1 MRFQKERAREW
12 VPGADDTAVVRRLAV
27 AEQTVTHPEVA
38 TLQRIVEA
46 LDSVFYGNVDTMTG
60 EHLNRLSQARAEAAF
75 LLERKRRQA
84 GREVLAA

>member
-1 MRFQKERAREW
+1 MTRS
-12 VPGADDTAVVRRLAV
+12 
-27 AEQTVTHPEVA
+27 TVTHTEVE

-46 LDSVFYGNVDTMTG
+46 LDSVFYGNVDTMQG
-60 EHLNRLSQARAEAAF
+60 EHLNRLSEARAEAAF